1 MKALKCKRGKVG
13 GKVTASLPKRG
24 HKPLS
29 MRLTMYYGAF
39 WSDGLSPLS
48 RLSVLTRSK
57 AVAMGLAAPRH
68 GFVTACKVRGLV
80 GAGTVM
86 AGAMVADYR
95 TAAAEVL

>member
-1 MKALKCKRGKVG
+1 MAIMPKR
-13 GKVTASLPKRG
+13 LPKRG
-24 HKPLS
+24 QTA
-29 MRLTMYYGAF
+29 RLTLYYGAF

-57 AVAMGLAAPRH
+57 AVATSIAAARH
-68 GFVTACKVRGLV
+68 GFVTECKVRGLV

-95 TAAAEVL
+95 VLENEQCINQSS